1 MCIVQ
6 IEIKCDGKWFIV
18 TSLIF
23 RGETMKK
30 DAFISILGVSIA
42 LFLSQE
48 VCTQAQCLH
57 LKYPHDPQT
66 SQFNPDSILIDTCNS
81 PGSWYAKGQFELI
94 VSYGILSSEAVADS
108 NGFYTIDDFDT
119 TANYYDVWDSLNTAN
134 GGLRLTKACPACTDS
149 LSPFI
154 KMYYVSFNNYVNID
168 SIKNT
173 LLPVADSAGIRYV
186 NRQMRLLVEPTE
198 PGMLP
203 LKKLSEVAAP
213 LDIDYT
219 SEYAGEERYNELGWQ
234 KLLYDLHLP
243 MAWEI
248 TKGSQTVYVGVD
260 DNFDVNYTGPH
271 QEHQDM
277 TLTTSN
283 PAGNYYYPS
292 APNKI
297 VKLQDYKE
305 PDGISGHGYIILNII
320 ASQENGKGLIGVA
333 PQVRVFGTARGTVD
347 YSNIDISPNS
357 GIQIPHVMSV
367 SYEGSIPDPDLYES
381 AILNGVV
388 VVAALTNWLSYWG
401 FDSQGIEYQAP
412 HTENIAQCSTYNPIT
427 VSAEMGYPS
436 FTPPA
441 SNVYT
446 YSDNPDDDVK
456 VLCVKGYDMG
466 SNADVTLA
474 DCNSADRGTLWL
486 RAYTNF
492 SIGANK
498 FSRLSDAQVRAG
510 EKGRAIIDVVAPYP
524 RLYARFIESGT
535 NSRYYR
541 QDAGT
546 ESGNSYAVPQVSGII
561 GLMMSVHDKLG
572 LTGKDVHRRVY
583 DIVTFTADKITDPG
597 VPYSVSHTNT
607 QNGISA
613 YSFLADVRCQDGI
626 AIRRFYPPNPLTAD
640 LQPELLNANLTQL
653 NTDYRQMTD
662 DPLKRYWAV
671 RVGFGRVNAFRCLA
685 HSIPGSNSLGQA
697 NTRYQYT
704 SNDNLD
710 WQKGHLLNGKTY
722 LHLGKYAGAASLVLE
737 NGGVKYNNEPDYK
750 NNNGETIVDNNLS
763 VGSNQVLVI
772 DGILTS
778 TFSDKKIS
786 TAQTGKILSTG
797 YLHNVTMEGCIKTS
811 DLYVNRT
818 EPQADVVVYKA
829 LSGSQTNGELHD
841 AMWVRGNSTI
851 VVESGTVTMMP
862 GSTMYLYDGA
872 KVVVKR
878 GATLRMMHG
887 SRILDMRTSKA
898 GDGIVL
904 DVKQGAADGG
914 RLVVDAKAED
924 VVIDAELVIQ
934 DGATLEV
941 SDALTEAFPNVK
953 VYKVII
959 KTGGKISAG
968 DKSFI
973 EKIDDTAPGL
983 IIEGG
988 EGIRIP
994 TNTTCKLNLP
1004 VELQAGAS
1012 VMVDQFSTLKA
1023 GALTIRADGLLTV
1036 SPGSTLQFLD
1046 RENTVHGKLVIAGTS
1061 ASEAMKVTVKST
1073 VEPDAN
1079 CSTRNHVDFANL
1091 NISPETWIYPNGAP
1105 GTGTLNE
1112 ELNCFLYAQYIRF
1125 ENVFVTTT
1133 NTPILSLEGSTLVA
1147 GKLANC
1153 EFRTDRDV
1161 FDGTDIEEKYRER
1174 TFFTATWLVKSF
1186 RKLRDEFGGISFPV
1200 LLSGMNLVKKLT
1212 VTNCSFT
1219 DVAGKITVTDY
1230 RSLERK
1236 FNDYPVAGLSI
1247 SGIER
1252 YTVSDN
1258 KFAFLFYGIDIDSW
1272 SGVVSRNKLGGHA
1285 EGIIAR
1291 RAQIC
1296 DNDLSGCV
1304 NAISLNGGYSLVFDN
1319 RIGAEMGSSVNSLIS
1334 SGDQVKWVG
1343 SGVFVSQTADVHC
1356 RNNELFFYA
1365 TGLHANSGTIEARDI
1380 FAFRT
1385 SMQTN
1390 QGDAYVEGRNLF
1402 TGSNR
1407 ISNPYKKE
1415 KQNSDMYMGPSGLVN
1430 VKCGKNVFSSGSSG
1444 QQYQLQKEEL
1454 TPPVTIDVSTNEWT
1468 YDQAADIR
1476 RNELVIIPPGVEDL
1490 RNGEHPY
1497 GTTGCSQLT
1506 RDLGDADCVE
1516 LPVADGDVFTPDRRL
1531 WTIDPKN
1538 FYLLSVDVDT
1548 SIAGDTAFARRVYA
1562 AATFILNNEDI
1573 SVSARSTAMSSA
1585 IAAAYW
1591 HPNADSAIQ
1600 DLADSLKSI
1609 GLDTALDKNLREKA
1623 VLGRVELLTIN
1634 EDYAAAK
1641 AWLDTARI
1649 SLFAGYDSVNVD
1661 LLSDRLG
1668 VMSDTTISFIAL
1680 RDTLNSIQTAEVE
1693 YAKRPDG
1700 FSKSAFQNKPLGE
1713 RSATSIGFICYPNPS
1728 AGSLSIRYTGTG
1740 QTDVRIT
1747 IYDLL
1752 GTPVHSLTLGRLS
1765 NDDEIAVPD
1774 LRLAYGTYVV
1784 ELTCAAGRHNS
1795 IITILK

>member
-1 MCIVQ
+1 
-6 IEIKCDGKWFIV
+6 
-18 TSLIF
+18 
-23 RGETMKK
+23 MKT
-30 DAFISILGVSIA
+30 DAFFPILGVSIA
-42 LFLSQE
+42 FFLSQE
-48 VCTQAQCLH
+48 VCSQAQCLH

-66 SQFNPDSILIDTCNS
+66 SRYNPDSILIDTCNS
-81 PGSWYAKGQFELI
+81 PGSWYAKGRFEII
-94 VSYGILSSEAVADS
+94 VSYGMLSSEAAADS
-108 NGFYTIDDFDT
+108 SGAYEIDDFDT
-119 TANYYDVWDSLNTAN
+119 AANYYDVWDSLNTAN

-168 SIKNT
+168 SVVNT
-173 LLPVADSAGIRYV
+173 LLRLADSAGIRYV

-203 LKKLSEVAAP
+203 LKKLSDVAAP

-260 DNFDVNYTGPH
+260 DQFDADYTGPH

-277 TLTTSN
+277 SLTTSN
-283 PAGNYYYPS
+283 PAGNYFYPS

-297 VKLQDYKE
+297 VKLQDYKGT
-305 PDGISGHGYIILNII
+305 DGKDGHGFIILNII
-320 ASQENGKGLIGVA
+320 ASQENGKGLTGVA
-333 PQVRVFGTARGTVD
+333 PQVRVFGTAKGTVD

-357 GIQIPHVMSV
+357 GIQTPHVMSI
-367 SYEGSIPDPDLYES
+367 SYEGEGPGIYKS
-381 AILNGVV
+381 AIENGI
-388 VVAALTNWLSYWG
+388 VVAAALSNELSYYG
-401 FDSQGIEYQAP
+401 FDGQGIEYQAP
-412 HTENIAQCSTYNPIT
+412 HTENIAQCSTYNPVT
-427 VSAEMGYPS
+427 VSAEMGFPS
-436 FTPPA
+436 LMFPA
-441 SNVYT
+441 GDTYT
-446 YSDNPDDDVK
+446 YSGDRDDDVK

-466 SNADVTLA
+466 SNADVALA
-474 DCNSADRGTLWL
+474 DCKTADRGTLWF
-486 RAYTNF
+486 RSNTNF
-492 SIGANK
+492 SLGTNK
-498 FSRLSDAQVRAG
+498 FSRSPNAQVRAG
-510 EKGRAIIDVVAPYP
+510 EKGRAIIDVVVPYP
-524 RLYARFIESGT
+524 RLYARYFESGT

-541 QDAGT
+541 QDAGA

-561 GLMMSVHDKLG
+561 GLMMSVQDRLG

-583 DIVTFTADKITDPG
+583 DIVTFTADKVTDPG

-613 YSFLADVRCQDGI
+613 YSFLADLTCSQGT

-640 LQPELLNANLTQL
+640 LQPDLLNANKSQL
-653 NTDYRQMTD
+653 NTNYRQMSN
-662 DPLKRYWAV
+662 DPLNRYWAI

-685 HSIPGSNSLGQA
+685 HSIPGSNSQGQA
-697 NTRYQYT
+697 NTKYQYT
-704 SNDNLD
+704 SNDILD
-710 WQKGHLLNGKTY
+710 WQKGYSLNGKTY
-722 LHLGKYAGAASLVLE
+722 LHFGKYKDATNLVLE

-750 NNNGETIVDNNLS
+750 NNNGRTIVDNNLS

-772 DGILTS
+772 DGIVTS
-778 TFSDKKIS
+778 SSSDKKIS
-786 TAQTGKILSTG
+786 TTQTGKILSTG
-797 YLHNVTMEGCIKTS
+797 YLHNVTIEGCIKTT

-818 EPQADVVVYKA
+818 ESQADVVVYKA

-851 VVESGTVTMMP
+851 VVESGTVTMMS

-898 GDGIVL
+898 ANCIVL

-924 VVIDAELVIQ
+924 VVIDAELIIQ
-934 DGATLEV
+934 DGAKLEAG
-941 SDALTEAFPNVK
+941 DALTEAFPNVK

-968 DKSFI
+968 NKSFI
-973 EKIDDTAPGL
+973 EKIDNTAPGL
-983 IIEGG
+983 VIEGG

-1004 VELQAGAS
+1004 IEIQAGGS
-1012 VMVDQFSTLKA
+1012 VMVDQFAVLKV
-1023 GALTIRADGLLTV
+1023 GALNIRANGLLTV

-1046 RENTVHGKLVIAGTS
+1046 RENTVHGKLVVAGTS
-1061 ASEAMKVTVKST
+1061 ASESMKVTVRST
-1073 VEPDAN
+1073 VEPIEN
-1079 CSTRNHVDFANL
+1079 CSTLNRIDFANL
-1091 NISPETWIYPNGAP
+1091 TISPETWIYPNGSP
-1105 GTGTLNE
+1105 GTGTLSE
-1112 ELNCFLYAQYIRF
+1112 ELNCFLYAQYTKF

-1133 NTPILSLEGSTLVA
+1133 NTPILSLEGSALVS

-1153 EFRTDRDV
+1153 EFRTDRSYFINVDNLKG
-1161 FDGTDIEEKYRER
+1161 DYRQL
-1174 TFFTATWLVKSF
+1174 TLFTAKWLVKPF
-1186 RKLRDEFGGISFPV
+1186 RKLRDEFGGISFPL

-1212 VTNCSFT
+1212 VINCSFT
-1219 DVAGKITVTDY
+1219 DVAGKITVPAY
-1230 RSLERK
+1230 RDLIREID
-1236 FNDYPVAGLSI
+1236 DYPVAGLSI
-1247 SGIER
+1247 SGVER

-1285 EGIIAR
+1285 EGIVAKK
-1291 RAQIC
+1291 AQIC

-1343 SGVFVSQTADVHC
+1343 SGVFVSQKADVHC

-1365 TGLHANSGTIEARDI
+1365 TGLHANSGTIEARDL

-1385 SMQTN
+1385 SIQTN

-1402 TGSNR
+1402 TGSDQ
-1407 ISNPYKKE
+1407 ISNPYKKGKE
-1415 KQNSDMYMGPSGLVN
+1415 NSDMYMGRDGLVYI
-1430 VKCGKNVFSSGSSG
+1430 KCGKNVYSGETSG
-1444 QQYQLQKEEL
+1444 QQYQLQKKEQ

-1497 GTTGCSQLT
+1497 GTTGCSQMT

-1531 WTIDPKN
+1531 WTIDPTN
-1538 FYLLSVDVDT
+1538 FYLLSVAVDT
-1548 SIAGDTAFARRVYA
+1548 SIAGDTAFARRVYT
-1562 AATFILNNEDI
+1562 AATFILNNENI

-1609 GLDTALDKNLREKA
+1609 GLDTALDKSVREKA
-1623 VLGRVELLTIN
+1623 VLGRVDLLTVN
-1634 EDYAAAK
+1634 EDYVAAK
-1641 AWLDTARI
+1641 AWLDTAR
-1649 SLFAGYDSVNVD
+1649 STLFVGYDSINVD

-1668 VMSDTTISFIAL
+1668 VMRDTTISFTAL
-1680 RDTLNSIQTAEVE
+1680 RDTLNSIKTAEVE

-1700 FSKSAFQNKPLGE
+1700 LSKSAIQNNTLGE

-1728 AGSLSIRYTGTG
+1728 AGSFSIRYTGAD

-1747 IYDLL
+1747 VYDLL

-1765 NDDEIAVPD
+1765 NDDEIAIPD

-1784 ELTCAAGRHNS
+1784 ELTCAAVRHNS